1 MPPRAIT
8 QICPQ
13 CQMPLVLPASF
24 AGKTVP
30 CSRCGHAVL
39 VSAAETPPPPSVIPP
54 HLEQLATKASPVVVE
69 QDVDLEPAPR
79 RSCLFTGCM
88 TIAVATLAL
97 AGAVGVAL
105 LTVYFIGSRQPP
117 VTVDPKPDMTLN
129 KRDYTDAS
137 RRSKSIDGVT
147 VRVDKV
153 QVGKVDYRSK
163 GEILQTA
170 TPHYLIV
177 NVNVK
182 NKDRDEPVEYR
193 SWYDEPE
200 VELLDENG
208 RGWKRFPVPGADKVE
223 LHVKSRVE
231 LPLADDI
238 TDSLIFKLPEEYHD
252 EPIPPL
258 YLKLPGTAV
267 GHDRPYRFHLP
278 GIMVDR
284 RDK

>member
-8 QICPQ
+8 QVCPQ

-39 VSAAETPPPPSVIPP
+39 VSVAESPPPQSVIPP
-54 HLEQLATKASPVVVE
+54 HLAQPAIQASPAVAE
-69 QDVDLEPAPR
+69 QDVELEPAPR
-79 RSCLFTGCM
+79 RSCLFTGCI
-88 TIAVATLAL
+88 TIVVATVAL
-97 AGAVGVAL
+97 TGAVGVAL
-105 LTVYFIGSRQPP
+105 LAVYLMGSRQPTEIVDSAP
-117 VTVDPKPDMTLN
+117 VDEFN

-137 RRSKSIDGVT
+137 RRAKTIDGVT
-147 VRVDKV
+147 VRIDKV

-182 NKDRDEPVEYR
+182 NKERDEPVEYQ
-193 SWYDEPE
+193 SWYDKQG
-200 VELLDENG
+200 VELRDENG
-208 RGWKRFPVPGADKVE
+208 RDWKQFPVPGADNVE
-223 LHVKSRVE
+223 RHVTSRVE
-231 LPLADDI
+231 LCQADDI
-238 TDSLIFKLPEEYHD
+238 TDSLIFRLPEEYHD
-252 EPIPPL
+252 EPIPQL
-258 YLKLPGTAV
+258 YLKLPGAAV

-278 GIMVDR
+278 AIMVDR

>member
-1 MPPRAIT
+1 
-8 QICPQ
+8 
-13 CQMPLVLPASF
+13 MPLVLPASF

-30 CSRCGHAVL
+30 CSRCGHAVV
-39 VSAAETPPPPSVIPP
+39 VSVAEPPPPQSVVPP
-54 HLEQLATKASPVVVE
+54 HLEQLAANASPVVVE
-69 QDVDLEPAPR
+69 QDVELEPAPR
-79 RSCLFTGCM
+79 RSCLFTGCI
-88 TIAVATLAL
+88 TIAVATVAL

-105 LTVYFIGSRQPP
+105 LTVYLSGSQQPP
-117 VTVDPKPDMTLN
+117 VTVDPDPDTTLN

-137 RRSKSIDGVT
+137 RRAKTIGGVT

-182 NKDRDEPVEYR
+182 NKERDEPVEYQ
-193 SWYDEPE
+193 SWYDEPA

-208 RGWKRFPVPGADKVE
+208 RDWKQFPVPGADNVE
-223 LHVKSRVE
+223 RHVTSRVE
-231 LPLADDI
+231 LSQADDI
-238 TDSLIFKLPEEYHD
+238 TDSLIFRLPEEYHD

-278 GIMVDR
+278 AIMVDR